1 VGSKRCNFKG
11 CTSYSRGEEGV
22 CYRHRSKSINAINN
36 PAQEANAVPP
46 SVSLP
51 HQAVDYEE
59 EEELNSWIWGS
70 SRMPRKLD

>member
-1 VGSKRCNFKG
+1 M
-11 CTSYSRGEEGV
+11 
-22 CYRHRSKSINAINN
+22 RHRSKSINAINN

-51 HQAVDYEE
+51 HQQAVDYEE
-59 EEELNSWIWGS
+59 EEELNSWIRGS